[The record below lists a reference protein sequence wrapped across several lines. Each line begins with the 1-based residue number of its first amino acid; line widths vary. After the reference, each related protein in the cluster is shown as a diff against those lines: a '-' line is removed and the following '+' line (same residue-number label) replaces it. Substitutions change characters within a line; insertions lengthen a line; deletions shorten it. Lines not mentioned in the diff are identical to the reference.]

1 MKLDLEGEIMVAVAQ
16 SFTILPV
23 SKFNQSFVKTVKGKR
38 KAKKILMIEDDS
50 EMSSVISK
58 ALKENYG
65 CTIDVA
71 HDPFEAINFIVDK
84 FYDLIILDWQ
94 LPGLN
99 GAETLVAAEKGLRFE
114 PSIPIQW
121 DRCRAPVVIFSS
133 SKKSECPPRRTKH
146 FNYTGF
152 ISKGQPLTQIIDL
165 FGAHLTSDE
174 QLQSST
180 GVYTNPL
187 VKLNA

>member
-1 MKLDLEGEIMVAVAQ
+1 MVAVAQ
-16 SFTILPV
+16 SCTILPV
-23 SKFNQSFVKTVKGKR
+23 SKFNKSFVKSVNGKR
-38 KAKKILMIEDDS
+38 KSKKILMIEDDS
-50 EMSSVISK
+50 EICSVISK
-58 ALKENYG
+58 ALKENYD
-65 CTIDVA
+65 CTIDIA
-71 HDPFEAINFIVDK
+71 NDPFEAINFIVDK

-121 DRCRAPVVIFSS
+121 DRSRAPVVIFSS

-152 ISKGQPLTQIIDL
+152 ISKGQPLTKIIDL

-174 QLQSST
+174 QNQSKSV
-180 GVYTNPL
+180 VYTNSL
-187 VKLNA
+187 IKLNA

>member
-1 MKLDLEGEIMVAVAQ
+1 MVAVAQ
-16 SFTILPV
+16 SCTILPV
-23 SKFNQSFVKTVKGKR
+23 SKLNKSFAKPVKSKKR
-38 KAKKILMIEDDS
+38 SKKILMIEDDS

-99 GAETLVAAEKGLRFE
+99 GAETLVAAEQGLRFE

-121 DRCRAPVVIFSS
+121 DRCRAPV
-133 SKKSECPPRRTKH
+133 H
-146 FNYTGF
+146 
-152 ISKGQPLTQIIDL
+152 
-165 FGAHLTSDE
+165 
-174 QLQSST
+174 
-180 GVYTNPL
+180 
-187 VKLNA
+187 

>member
-1 MKLDLEGEIMVAVAQ
+1 MVAVEQ
-16 SFTILPV
+16 NFTILPV
-23 SKFNQSFVKTVKGKR
+23 SKFNQSFVKKQKGKKR
-38 KAKKILMIEDDS
+38 SKKVLMIEDDS
-50 EMSSVISK
+50 EMSMVISR
-58 ALKENYG
+58 ALKENFG
-65 CTIDVA
+65 CTVDVA
-71 HDPFEAINFIVDK
+71 QDPFEAINLIVDK

-99 GAETLVAAEKGLRFE
+99 GAETLVAAEKGLKFE

-121 DRCRAPVVIFSS
+121 DSCRAPVVIFSS

-165 FGAHLTSDE
+165 FGAHITDE
-174 QLQSST
+174 QHHST
-180 GVYTNPL
+180 LSGLTERL

>member
-1 MKLDLEGEIMVAVAQ
+1 MGAVAQ

-23 SKFNQSFVKTVKGKR
+23 SKFNQCFLKTIKGTKKR
-38 KAKKILMIEDDS
+38 KKILMIEDDAD
-50 EMSSVISK
+50 MSLVMSK

-65 CTIDVA
+65 CIVDIA
-71 HDPFEAINFIVDK
+71 NDPFEAINYIVEK

-121 DRCRAPVVIFSS
+121 DRSKAPVVIFSS

-152 ISKGQPLTQIIDL
+152 ISKAQPLNDIIDL
-165 FGAHLTSDE
+165 FGAHITAE
-174 QLQSST
+174 QNVSSPSA
-180 GVYTNPL
+180 VINRL
-187 VKLNA
+187 VSFNA

>member
-1 MKLDLEGEIMVAVAQ
+1 MKLDFEGEFMSAVAQ

-23 SKFNQSFVKTVKGKR
+23 SKFNQSFLRPVKGS
-38 KAKKILMIEDDS
+38 KKFKKVLMIEDDPD
-50 EMSSVISK
+50 MSSVMSRSLREK
-58 ALKENYG
+58 YG
-65 CTIDVA
+65 CIVDVA
-71 HDPFEAINFIVDK
+71 HDPFEAINFIVEK

-99 GAETLVAAEKGLRFE
+99 GAETLVEAEKGLRFE

-121 DRCRAPVVIFSS
+121 DRSKAPVVIFSS
-133 SKKSECPPRRTKH
+133 SKKSDCPPRRTKH

-152 ISKGQPLTQIIDL
+152 ISKTQPLNEIINL
-165 FGAHLTSDE
+165 FGEYITDKQNMTS
-174 QLQSST
+174 SSSI
-180 GVYTNPL
+180 VNSL

>member
-1 MKLDLEGEIMVAVAQ
+1 MVAEAQ
-16 SFTILPV
+16 SCTILPV
-23 SKFNQSFVKTVKGKR
+23 SKFNKSFVKSVKSKR
-38 KAKKILMIEDDS
+38 RSKKILMIEDDS
-50 EMSSVISK
+50 EMSSVVSK

-99 GAETLVAAEKGLRFE
+99 GAETLVAAEQGLRFE

-121 DRCRAPVVIFSS
+121 DRSRAPVVIFSS

-174 QLQSST
+174 QIQST
-180 GVYTNPL
+180 TVAYTNPL

>member
-1 MKLDLEGEIMVAVAQ
+1 MKLVLEGEVMVAGAQ
-16 SFTILPV
+16 SCTILPV
-23 SKFNQSFVKTVKGKR
+23 SKFNQSFVQSVKAKK
-38 KAKKILMIEDDS
+38 KAKKILMIEDDT
-50 EMSSVISK
+50 EMSDVISK
-58 ALKENYG
+58 ALKDNYG
-65 CTIDVA
+65 CTVDVA

-152 ISKGQPLTQIIDL
+152 ISKSQPIHQIIEL
-165 FGAHLTSDE
+165 FGTHLIDGPSLLKPQIFANE
-174 QLQSST
+174 
-180 GVYTNPL
+180 P
-187 VKLNA
+187 VKMNA